1 LSGPIIRINPNE
13 VHIDD
18 PSYYHNV
25 YAGGSHKINKDASTV
40 AGFGVPASVAAT
52 VEHGL
57 HRSRRGYMNP
67 YFSKRSI
74 TAMEPL
80 LHERITALLG
90 RFDGALREGK
100 RISLDKAFSAMTAD
114 IITQR
119 FFGYHYDYL
128 SVPDLVFPI
137 REAFQ
142 GVSEIFHWT
151 RFAPWAIRYLK
162 KLPIPIIR
170 LILPPVG
177 ALLALQKEIGDKII
191 EPRETDEAEKQKSVI
206 MQALSDESIP
216 KSERTMQR
224 LLDEGQVIIFAG
236 TETSSR
242 ALSVGMFYLLS
253 DKSLVDRL
261 RAELSQVAHIPE
273 TELTAAN
280 LEPLPYLVS
289 ASSLG
294 FSDV

>member
-1 LSGPIIRINPNE
+1 
-13 VHIDD
+13 
-18 PSYYHNV
+18 
-25 YAGGSHKINKDASTV
+25 
-40 AGFGVPASVAAT
+40 
-52 VEHGL
+52 
-57 HRSRRGYMNP
+57 MNP

-80 LHERITALLG
+80 IHERITALLG

-162 KLPIPIIR
+162 MLPIPIIR

-191 EPRETDEAEKQKSVI
+191 EPRETDEPEKQKSVI

-253 DKSLVDRL
+253 DKSLVDKL

-280 LEPLPYLVS
+280 LESLPYLVS
-289 ASSLG
+289 TPSLN
-294 FSDV
+294 FSDI

>member
-1 LSGPIIRINPNE
+1 
-13 VHIDD
+13 
-18 PSYYHNV
+18 
-25 YAGGSHKINKDASTV
+25 
-40 AGFGVPASVAAT
+40 
-52 VEHGL
+52 
-57 HRSRRGYMNP
+57 MNP

-80 LHERITALLG
+80 IHERITALLG

-114 IITQR
+114 IITER

-162 KLPIPIIR
+162 MLPIPIIR

-191 EPRETDEAEKQKSVI
+191 EPRETDEPGKQKSVI

-280 LEPLPYLVS
+280 LESLPYLVS
-289 ASSLG
+289 TPSLS
-294 FSDV
+294 FSDI

>member
-1 LSGPIIRINPNE
+1 
-13 VHIDD
+13 
-18 PSYYHNV
+18 
-25 YAGGSHKINKDASTV
+25 
-40 AGFGVPASVAAT
+40 
-52 VEHGL
+52 
-57 HRSRRGYMNP
+57 MNP

-100 RISLDKAFSAMTAD
+100 MISLDKAFSAMTAD

-128 SVPDLVFPI
+128 SVPDLEFPI

-142 GVSEIFHWT
+142 GVSDIFHWT
-151 RFAPWAIRYLK
+151 RFVPWVIRYLK
-162 KLPIPIIR
+162 MLPIPIIR

-177 ALLALQKEIGDKII
+177 TLLALQEEMETKINETLENHQDGKE
-191 EPRETDEAEKQKSVI
+191 KSVI

-253 DKSLVDRL
+253 NKSLVDKL
-261 RAELSQVAHIPE
+261 RAELEQVTHIPE
-273 TELTAAN
+273 EELTAAK

-289 ASSLG
+289 TSYLILTSTTRNY
-294 FSDV
+294 